1 MANSSAPATSL
12 SEEGGNIRKAGMWF
26 VVVGSLGAIVMSWVV
41 FHSLEANKVLLGANS
56 TVTDT
61 VK

>member
-1 MANSSAPATSL
+1 
-12 SEEGGNIRKAGMWF
+12 MWF

>member
-1 MANSSAPATSL
+1 
-12 SEEGGNIRKAGMWF
+12 MWF

-41 FHSLEANKVLLGANS
+41 FHSLAANKVFAGANS